1 MCLIKRGKRYG
12 RRGGDV
18 STRYFYALPE
28 FAATLLAVLLV
39 IALVRRKQQKQLPGL
54 TTFILFIL
62 STALWSLGVAMG
74 TLSSDASAQYLWARL
89 AYLGIAPLPPLWFV
103 FVWRYTHWRGG
114 VSWSKALWLF
124 VLPLVTV
131 VMVWTNELHFL
142 HWRDVFFNGN
152 LHPPGLEAPR
162 GPWFWFAHLP
172 YSYGLLFL
180 AAFILVSSLRG
191 SPKTYRRQLF
201 FLLVASALPFLGNAI
216 YLAGFNLLGDVDPTP
231 LTFVL
236 SGCVVAYAL
245 FRYQLLNLTPI
256 AYQVVFESL
265 PDSVIVLNTRDE
277 IVDVNP
283 SAEIVL
289 ETPRDVLIGKT
300 IQSLFRNWDDLMAQ
314 YQATGQISLK
324 HSSFS
329 PIPEFRHLDIRLA
342 PLRNSRQE
350 FVGRVII
357 AQDVSERKAYQ
368 EQASRDPLT
377 NLANRRAFQRD
388 GEAMIAKAKQE
399 GFSVALLYL
408 DLDRFKPV
416 NDTYGH
422 EMGDILLQK
431 VAIRLKETL
440 RSTDLLARIGGDEFV
455 LMLTATQGN
464 DIVEVCNRLLSDI
477 RRPFQVSG
485 HGLSIGVSIGI
496 AFCPDHS
503 GDLDEL
509 LKFADQA
516 MYEAKD
522 AKSGFKFY
530 VSDPKRSL

>member
-1 MCLIKRGKRYG
+1 
-12 RRGGDV
+12 V
-18 STRYFYALPE
+18 FTRYFYALPE
-28 FAATLLAVLLV
+28 FAATLLALLLV
-39 IALVRRKQQKQLPGL
+39 ITLIYKRQQKHLPGL

-62 STALWSLGVAMG
+62 STAVWSLGVAMG
-74 TLSSDASAQYLWARL
+74 TLIPEASGQYLWARL
-89 AYLGIAPLPPLWFV
+89 AYLGIATVPPLWFI
-103 FVWRYTHWRGG
+103 FVWRYTGWRGG
-114 VSWSKALWLF
+114 VRWATALWLF
-124 VLPLVTV
+124 VVPLITV
-131 VMVWTNELHFL
+131 VMVWTNELHSL
-142 HWRDVFFNGN
+142 HWRDVFFNDN
-152 LHPPGLEAPR
+152 LRPPGLEAPR
-162 GPWFWFAHLP
+162 GPWFWFVHLP
-172 YSYGLLFL
+172 YSYGLLLF
-180 AAFILVSSLRG
+180 AAFILLRSLRG
-191 SPKTYRRQLF
+191 SPKTYRRQLL
-201 FLLVASALPFLGNAI
+201 FLLLAGAFPFVGNAL
-216 YLAGFNLLGDVDPTP
+216 YLAGFQLLGDVDPTP

-245 FRYQLLNLTPI
+245 SRYHLLNLTPI
-256 AYQVVFESL
+256 AYHAVFESL

-283 SAEIVL
+283 SAETVL
-289 ETPRDVLIGKT
+289 ETPRDDLIGKT
-300 IQSLFRNWDDLMAQ
+300 IQSLFPNWEDLMAQ
-314 YQATGQISLK
+314 YRATKQISLRYG
-324 HSSFS
+324 SSS
-329 PIPEFRHLDIRLA
+329 PLPEFRHLDIRLA
-342 PLRNSRQE
+342 PLRNRRQE

-388 GEAMIAKAKQE
+388 GEALLARAKQE

-455 LMLTATQGN
+455 LVLSATQGN

-485 HGLSIGVSIGI
+485 HHLSIDVSIGI
-496 AFCPDHS
+496 ASCPEHS
-503 GDLDEL
+503 CDLDEL
-509 LKFADQA
+509 LKYADSA
-516 MYEAKD
+516 MYEAKN
-522 AKSGFKFY
+522 ARSGFKFY
-530 VSDPKRSL
+530 VLDAKRSSL